1 MCLTSIGSM
10 LLRSCTGFRYYDFG
24 YPSGDLVEISLSS
37 YGLLM
42 FLRGLSLAMM
52 RARGSHLG
60 GGGGSSSIS
69 IGDLWPDID
78 KLDEAGHE
86 GTSAIAARIPGEN
99 LILHY
104 QSDSR
109 GCCACD

>member
-1 MCLTSIGSM
+1 
-10 LLRSCTGFRYYDFG
+10 
-24 YPSGDLVEISLSS
+24 V
-37 YGLLM
+37 
-42 FLRGLSLAMM
+42 
-52 RARGSHLG
+52 

-86 GTSAIAARIPGEN
+86 GTSAIAARIPREN